1 MTESCLAAAGALVVA
16 PAMNVRMWEHPAT
29 RANVRLLVERGAVI
43 VGPDHGE
50 LAEGEVGAG
59 RLAQPEAIHAA
70 IERVLAPAGPLAGR
84 RVLVTAGGTR
94 EALDPV
100 RYLGNR
106 SSGRMGVA
114 LADAALARG
123 AVVTTLLANAAVR
136 PRGGTVVDTPSA
148 AAMEEAALRLL
159 PEHDVLLM
167 AAAVADYRPRVALD
181 GKRPREGTWTLE
193 LEPTAD
199 ILAGLARGRRPGQV
213 LVGFAAETADGVER
227 ARQKRVRKGVDLI
240 VLNDVSRP
248 DIGFDVDDNEV
259 VLVAADGEEHVAKAA
274 KAVVAGAILDRVE
287 RLLGS

>member
-1 MTESCLAAAGALVVA
+1 MSGTPEIKPALTAPEEESIGPRDLTHWRSRMGRSLAGLV
-16 PAMNVRMWEHPAT
+16 N
-29 RANVRLLVERGAVI
+29 RL
-43 VGPDHGE
+43 
-50 LAEGEVGAG
+50 VGAYA
-59 RLAQPEAIHAA
+59 RWTLA
-70 IERVLAPAGPLAGR
+70 
-84 RVLVTAGGTR
+84 VTA
-94 EALDPV
+94 ALG
-100 RYLGNR
+100 L
-106 SSGRMGVA
+106 
-114 LADAALARG
+114 LA